1 MRNLTISINIEYKR
15 NRTWGWNPTATVTAV
30 LDGVRT
36 DTTTGKASGWGY
48 DKLSAAVCRAF
59 SENPLLQTLLMW
71 DGWQTDTEAYGPA
84 VVREHEWSFGGMG
97 MSAVTCDVFGCV
109 VRSRRMNPFLV
120 DFLFLPV
127 RCRVQFVS
135 PVSYWRLYDSP

>member
-1 MRNLTISINIEYKR
+1 MTQFK
-15 NRTWGWNPTATVTAV
+15 
-30 LDGVRT
+30 
-36 DTTTGKASGWGY
+36 
-48 DKLSAAVCRAF
+48 SAAELKQKAVRKPISAR
-59 SENPLLQTLLMW
+59 EEMW
-71 DGWQTDTEAYGPA
+71 AREEALIRDLASNEGAYGQYPKEFTTYNA
-84 VVREHEWSFGGMG
+84 A
-97 MSAVTCDVFGCV
+97 SAFANTVNKRLRHKFTRKECPVTCDVFGCV

>member
-1 MRNLTISINIEYKR
+1 MYSDAMTRFERAEFSFPC
-15 NRTWGWNPTATVTAV
+15 RT
-30 LDGVRT
+30 
-36 DTTTGKASGWGY
+36 
-48 DKLSAAVCRAF
+48 
-59 SENPLLQTLLMW
+59 
-71 DGWQTDTEAYGPA
+71 
-84 VVREHEWSFGGMG
+84 
-97 MSAVTCDVFGCV
+97 VTCDVFGCV

>member
-1 MRNLTISINIEYKR
+1 MESLENLITDPQPAGTGMWTIQS
-15 NRTWGWNPTATVTAV
+15 
-30 LDGVRT
+30 
-36 DTTTGKASGWGY
+36 
-48 DKLSAAVCRAF
+48 
-59 SENPLLQTLLMW
+59 
-71 DGWQTDTEAYGPA
+71 
-84 VVREHEWSFGGMG
+84 
-97 MSAVTCDVFGCV
+97 VTCDVFGCV